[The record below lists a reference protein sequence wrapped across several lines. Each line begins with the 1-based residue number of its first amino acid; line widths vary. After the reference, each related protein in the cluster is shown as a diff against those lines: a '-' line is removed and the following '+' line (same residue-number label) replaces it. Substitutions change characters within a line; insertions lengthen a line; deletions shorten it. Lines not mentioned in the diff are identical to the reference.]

1 MRVCLSDLKKIADY
15 DGNAKYC
22 SPLPLTDLKNKAI
35 K

>member
-15 DGNAKYC
+15 DSNPKNC
-22 SPLPLTDLKNKAI
+22 NSLPLTDLKNKQI